1 MRRLIGLRDLV
12 HDAIDTI
19 AQLVQDTQDASFEKP
34 VALLSQI
41 GLGEPVRAADQ
52 VRRAVTGSVF
62 ASIRLTNHGVR
73 RIGDGAIALV
83 RGVADGALGPSSE
96 NVLANGVPPASLVWA
111 DVAQGA
117 LNAALGDFLHHRGN
131 GLATTMGLYRNG
143 APLALDPQALARALP
158 AASHKLCIF
167 VHGLAGTETAW
178 WMGAR
183 EYHGDPGVSF
193 GTLLER
199 DHGYTSLYLRYNS
212 GRHVSENGREL
223 CLLIAKLVAAYPTD
237 LRELVLVGHSM
248 GGLVARSAAHY
259 AQLENQPW
267 VSLLTHLLC
276 IGSPHTGAFL
286 EKSTNLVASVLSSFD
301 AAGTQV
307 PAKILNAR
315 SAGIKDT
322 RFGYVVD
329 EDWTG
334 RDPDALLTD
343 HRHDIPLASNAVYGF
358 VASVFA
364 RDATHPMGTLLGD
377 LLVRVPSA
385 SGKATDTIRDI
396 PFHIGATLPGLHHLA
411 LMNHPDVY
419 RELIRFLAIRPPDPA
434 GALDVGRPA

>member
-19 AQLVQDTQDASFEKP
+19 SQLVQDTQDAAFEKP
-34 VALLSQI
+34 VKMLSKI
-41 GLGEPVRAADQ
+41 DGLGEPARAADQ

-62 ASIRLTNHGVR
+62 AGIRSTNHGVR
-73 RIGDGAIALV
+73 RIGDGAIAVV
-83 RGVADGALGPSSE
+83 RGVAEGALGPRSDDL
-96 NVLANGVPPASLVWA
+96 LANAIPPASLVWA

-117 LNAALGDFLHHRGN
+117 LNAALGDFLHARSN
-131 GLATTMGLYRNG
+131 GLATAMGVYQAG
-143 APLALDPQALARALP
+143 APLLLERQAMTSALP
-158 AASHKLCIF
+158 AASDKLCIF

-183 EYHGDPGVSF
+183 EYHGDPAVSF
-193 GTLLER
+193 GTLLAR
-199 DHGYTSLYLRYNS
+199 DHGYTSLYIRYNS

-223 CLLIAKLVAAYPTD
+223 SELLTRLVAAYPTE
-237 LRELVLVGHSM
+237 LRELVVVGHSM

-259 AQLENQPW
+259 AQLDNRPW
-267 VSLLTHLLC
+267 LSSLTHLLC
-276 IGSPHTGAFL
+276 IGSPHTGAVL
-286 EKSTNLVASVLSSFD
+286 EKSTNLLAGLLSAVE

-334 RDPDALLTD
+334 HDPDALLTD
-343 HRHDIPLASNAVYGF
+343 RRHDIPLAPNTIYGF
-358 VASVFA
+358 MAAAFL
-364 RDATHPMGTLLGD
+364 RDATHPMGALLGD
-377 LLVRVPSA
+377 LLVRLPSA
-385 SGKATDTIRDI
+385 SGKAADPIRDI
-396 PFHIGATLPGLHHLA
+396 PFHIGATLHGLHHLA
-411 LMNHPDVY
+411 LLNHPDVY
-419 RELIRFLAIRPPDPA
+419 RELVRFLALRTPADP
-434 GALDVGRPA
+434 LPR

>member
-12 HDAIDTI
+12 HDAIDSI
-19 AQLVQDTQDASFEKP
+19 SQLVQDTQNASFEKP
-34 VALLSQI
+34 VALLSRI
-41 GLGEPVRAADQ
+41 EGLSESLRAADQ
-52 VRRAVTGSVF
+52 ARRAVTESVF
-62 ASIRLTNHGVR
+62 AGIRSTNHGVR

-83 RGVADGALGPSSE
+83 RGVALGPRSDDL
-96 NVLANGVPPASLVWA
+96 LANVIPPAKLVWA

-117 LNAALGDFLHHRGN
+117 LNAAFGDFLHARGN
-131 GLATTMGLYRNG
+131 GLATTMGIYQAG
-143 APLALDPQALARALP
+143 APLLLEPHALASALP
-158 AASHKLCIF
+158 GASHKLCIF
-167 VHGLAGTETAW
+167 LHGLAGTETAW

-193 GTLLER
+193 GTRLAR
-199 DHGYTSLYLRYNS
+199 DHGYTSLYIRYNS

-223 CLLIAKLVAAYPTD
+223 SELLTQLVAAYPTE
-237 LRELVLVGHSM
+237 LRELVLCGHSM

-259 AQLENQPW
+259 AQLDDRPW
-267 VSLLTHLLC
+267 LSSLTHLLC

-286 EKSTNLVASVLSSFD
+286 EKSTNMVASLLSAFE

-334 RDPDALLTD
+334 HDPDSLLTD
-343 HRHDIPLASNAVYGF
+343 RRHDIPLVPSAIYGF
-358 VASVFA
+358 IAAAFV

-377 LLVRVPSA
+377 LLVRLPSA
-385 SGKATDTIRDI
+385 SGKATDAVRDI
-396 PFHIGATLPGLHHLA
+396 PFHIGATLEGLHHLA
-411 LMNHPDVY
+411 LLNHPDVY
-419 RELIRFLAIRPPDPA
+419 RELERFLALRA
-434 GALDVGRPA
+434 RDVDDTISR